1 MSINRKNVCEAVRKR
16 IISATEIDPLTQFAG
31 SNMDFNPQGV
41 GLWVREFSIGGAER
55 MFTVKRSRMT
65 SFLIQYDFMVP
76 LNGGTDALETAVNA
90 VMAEFDLADP
100 VKSNVSVTGLD
111 IIIKSI
117 SRDSEKLKDYH
128 REKLLFTLDV
138 TTS

>member
-1 MSINRKNVCEAVRKR
+1 MSINRLTVCEAVRKR
-16 IISATEIDPLTQFAG
+16 IISVTNIDPLTQFAG
-31 SNMDFNPQGV
+31 SNIDFDPKGA
-41 GLWVREFSIGGAER
+41 GLWIREFSVGGEER
-55 MFTVKRSRMT
+55 MFTAKRSRIS

-76 LNGGTDALETAVNA
+76 LNSGTDTLETAVNA
-90 VMAEFDLADP
+90 VMAEFDLASP
-100 VKSNVSVTGLD
+100 TKSNVSANGLD
-111 IIIKSI
+111 IIVKSI

>member
-1 MSINRKNVCEAVRKR
+1 MSINRQIVCEAVRKR
-16 IISATEIDPLTQFAG
+16 IISATGINPLTQFAE
-31 SNMDFNPQGV
+31 SNRDFNPIGV
-41 GLWVREFSIGGAER
+41 GLWIREFSIGGAER
-55 MFTVKRSRMT
+55 MFTAKRSRIS

-76 LNGGTDALETAVNA
+76 LNSGNDTLESVLNA
-90 VMAEFDLADP
+90 VMADFDLSDP
-100 VKSNVSVTGLD
+100 TKSNVSASGLD
-111 IIIKSI
+111 IIVKSI

>member
-1 MSINRKNVCEAVRKR
+1 MSINRQAVCEAVRKR
-16 IISATEIDPLTQFAG
+16 IISSTEIDPLTQFAG
-31 SNMDFNPQGV
+31 SNMDFNPSGV
-41 GLWVREFSIGGAER
+41 GLWIREFSVGGIER
-55 MFTVKRSRMT
+55 MLSAKRSRIS

-76 LNGGTDALETAVNA
+76 LNSGTDSMETAITA
-90 VMAEFDLADP
+90 VMSEFDLADP
-100 VKSNVSVTGLD
+100 TKSDVSVSGLD